1 MKFTVDGKAF
11 QQQLQAVSKVVNAK
25 NSLNIL
31 DNFLLQIEGDV
42 LSIMGSDQENSL
54 VARMTVTECDGD
66 GIVAIPARKL
76 LEVTKEV
83 NNQPVTISV
92 RDDMQVKLQF
102 QNGFFE
108 FMGVPGEDYPTPR
121 ALDGN
126 AMSLSLPASMVMK
139 GIANTMF
146 AASTDTVR
154 PVMMGIYWDI
164 HPGDITF
171 VSSDTHKLVKYVNTE
186 KAPGLESSFVMAPK
200 AANILNNLVSKDIAE
215 VRVTFDAKG
224 CVIEFGDYT
233 LTSMFINGTYPNYAR
248 VIPQDQP
255 FALTFDRAS
264 LLSSLRRVTL
274 FASKASNLVVLSL
287 EQNQVVIK
295 AQDVDYGQSAEE
307 HVNCDYDGNNM
318 TIGFNGVFMIQIL
331 SNLSSVAVQLKLSD
345 PARPGVYEPLPQE
358 DGESLV
364 IIQMPMQVL

>member
-108 FMGVPGEDYPTPR
+108 FMGVPGEDYPKPR
-121 ALDGN
+121 DLDGN
-126 AMSLSLPASMVMK
+126 DMCLEMPAEMVMQ
-139 GIANTMF
+139 GNANTM
-146 AASTDTVR
+146 
-154 PVMMGIYWDI
+154 
-164 HPGDITF
+164 
-171 VSSDTHKLVKYVNTE
+171 
-186 KAPGLESSFVMAPK
+186 
-200 AANILNNLVSKDIAE
+200 
-215 VRVTFDAKG
+215 
-224 CVIEFGDYT
+224 
-233 LTSMFINGTYPNYAR
+233 
-248 VIPQDQP
+248 
-255 FALTFDRAS
+255 
-264 LLSSLRRVTL
+264 
-274 FASKASNLVVLSL
+274 
-287 EQNQVVIK
+287 
-295 AQDVDYGQSAEE
+295 
-307 HVNCDYDGNNM
+307 
-318 TIGFNGVFMIQIL
+318 
-331 SNLSSVAVQLKLSD
+331 
-345 PARPGVYEPLPQE
+345 
-358 DGESLV
+358 
-364 IIQMPMQVL
+364 

>member
-31 DNFLLQIEGDV
+31 DNFLLRIEGDV

-66 GIVAIPARKL
+66 GVVAIPARKL

-139 GIANTMF
+139 GIANTLF

-215 VRVTFDAKG
+215 VRVTFDSKG
-224 CVIEFGDYT
+224 CVIEFGD
-233 LTSMFINGTYPNYAR
+233 
-248 VIPQDQP
+248 
-255 FALTFDRAS
+255 
-264 LLSSLRRVTL
+264 
-274 FASKASNLVVLSL
+274 
-287 EQNQVVIK
+287 
-295 AQDVDYGQSAEE
+295 
-307 HVNCDYDGNNM
+307 
-318 TIGFNGVFMIQIL
+318 
-331 SNLSSVAVQLKLSD
+331 
-345 PARPGVYEPLPQE
+345 
-358 DGESLV
+358 
-364 IIQMPMQVL
+364 

>member
-108 FMGVPGEDYPTPR
+108 FMGVPGQTLYAEKERTPFR
-121 ALDGN
+121 
-126 AMSLSLPASMVMK
+126 LSGVGTQRVDFDVHVAARLAIPAE
-139 GIANTMF
+139 
-146 AASTDTVR
+146 R
-154 PVMMGIYWDI
+154 
-164 HPGDITF
+164 
-171 VSSDTHKLVKYVNTE
+171 
-186 KAPGLESSFVMAPK
+186 
-200 AANILNNLVSKDIAE
+200 LNQF
-215 VRVTFDAKG
+215 TQFHG
-224 CVIEFGDYT
+224 
-233 LTSMFINGTYPNYAR
+233 
-248 VIPQDQP
+248 
-255 FALTFDRAS
+255 
-264 LLSSLRRVTL
+264 
-274 FASKASNLVVLSL
+274 
-287 EQNQVVIK
+287 
-295 AQDVDYGQSAEE
+295 
-307 HVNCDYDGNNM
+307 
-318 TIGFNGVFMIQIL
+318 
-331 SNLSSVAVQLKLSD
+331 
-345 PARPGVYEPLPQE
+345 
-358 DGESLV
+358 
-364 IIQMPMQVL
+364 

>member
-126 AMSLSLPASMVMK
+126 AMSLSVPASMVMK
-139 GIANTMF
+139 GIANTLF

-171 VSSDTHKLVKYVNTE
+171 VSSDTHKLVK
-186 KAPGLESSFVMAPK
+186 
-200 AANILNNLVSKDIAE
+200 
-215 VRVTFDAKG
+215 
-224 CVIEFGDYT
+224 
-233 LTSMFINGTYPNYAR
+233 
-248 VIPQDQP
+248 
-255 FALTFDRAS
+255 
-264 LLSSLRRVTL
+264 
-274 FASKASNLVVLSL
+274 
-287 EQNQVVIK
+287 
-295 AQDVDYGQSAEE
+295 
-307 HVNCDYDGNNM
+307 
-318 TIGFNGVFMIQIL
+318 
-331 SNLSSVAVQLKLSD
+331 
-345 PARPGVYEPLPQE
+345 
-358 DGESLV
+358 
-364 IIQMPMQVL
+364 